1 MIFEKIIKLIIFV
14 FQYLNVMKKFY
25 GNIDDKI
32 SHYFYIWN
40 ACTRKYLYRYVC

>member
-25 GNIDDKI
+25 GNINDKN
-32 SHYFYIWN
+32 FPLFL
-40 ACTRKYLYRYVC
+40 YLECMYM